1 MDNDDTPLVNTEAVP
16 QAVRVL
22 IVEDSPTNRLR
33 LKHVLE
39 GRGHK
44 TREVGDGSEALAA
57 AREFAPH
64 VILMD
69 VVMPR
74 VDGFEACRLL
84 KADEQ
89 LAGIPVIF
97 LTALDEKDTTIRA
110 FDVGAVDFVAKP
122 FEDREVLARVSAHA
136 ELYMSR
142 QKLQEYARQL
152 KEELVRTAEDE
163 EAGRQVQ
170 FKLLPKD
177 GTRFGPCE
185 FHRLLMP
192 SMHMSGDF
200 VDYFRIDARRAGFY
214 ILDVSGHGAA
224 SAFVTVLVKSFVSHA
239 LNQHQSGTDDS
250 ILDPARLLGQL
261 NRELLLGGLEKHAV
275 MFYAVLEIDGREMR
289 YANGGHFPFP
299 ILSGDASCRLVPTR
313 SPPVGLFDVAVYANE
328 SVVLPAAFSLL
339 IFSDGVLDILPE
351 PKLTDKVARLEA
363 LAAAGVTSLED
374 IRAALR
380 LDSVREL
387 PDDITILTLTR
398 RDI

>member
-1 MDNDDTPLVNTEAVP
+1 MGNDARPPRAIIAAQ

-39 GRGHK
+39 GRGHT
-44 TREVGDGSEALAA
+44 TREVSDGSEALDA

-74 VDGFEACRLL
+74 MDGFEACRLL

-110 FDVGAVDFVAKP
+110 FDAGAVDFVAKP

-136 ELYMSR
+136 ELYLSR

-177 GTRFGPCE
+177 GMRFGPCE

-200 VDYFRIDARRAGFY
+200 VDYFRIDEHRTGFY

-239 LNQHQSGTDDS
+239 LSQHQNGTDDA
-250 ILDPARLLGQL
+250 ILDPARLLSQL
-261 NRELLLGGLEKHAV
+261 NKELLNGGLEKHAV
-275 MFYAVLEIDGREMR
+275 MFYAVLDKDGREMR

-299 ILSGDASCRLVPTR
+299 VLTGGSSSHPVASR
-313 SPPVGLFDVAVYANE
+313 SPPVGLFDVAAYTNDALL
-328 SVVLPAAFSLL
+328 LPAEFSLL

-351 PKLTDKVARLEA
+351 AKLSDKVARLEA
-363 LAAAGVTSLED
+363 MAGAGITSLPD
-374 IRAALR
+374 ISNALR
-380 LDSVREL
+380 LDDVREL
-387 PDDITILTLTR
+387 PDDVTILTLTR
-398 RDI
+398 RVI